1 MICLKKTGAKLY
13 NLKMPAYKPA
23 KTYLHLIVVLAI
35 SSLLTA
41 ASAYFTYQNSIVSTG
56 EGLRL
61 QAMAVASG
69 IEAALAKGRAD
80 RTELFEEIAAR
91 GAWEAVAFVS
101 LYSADGTVIAHSNK
115 NLVNTKSGDASI
127 KQGIEKSS
135 PSFGIMQLGTD
146 EKVFVLDLPTAG
158 GKELLRVALHTY
170 PADRTMAQARNLVI
184 TIAGLIILLW
194 VTGYFIVR
202 YAKKAESLSAQ
213 IQENARL
220 AMLGEMASVLAHE
233 IRNPLGSIKGFAQYI
248 LEGSADRKALNEN
261 LGIIISESE
270 RLEALTEDLLLY
282 ARPSVVEYSEFSLS
296 ELISETLRSVY
307 GRAGSRAAD
316 MISVSVPEGLHIYTD
331 RYKLNRLLTNLV
343 LNAVEATQDN
353 GHVWITCSNGAESV
367 TIVVRDD
374 GPGMDKETKSRAFDP
389 FFTTKAKGTGLGLA
403 VVRKLAAEL
412 GGDIS
417 LDTEKG
423 RGAMFTLK
431 LPINKKVENEQA

>member
-1 MICLKKTGAKLY
+1 M
-13 NLKMPAYKPA
+13 
-23 KTYLHLIVVLAI
+23 AI

-41 ASAYFTYQNSIVSTG
+41 VSAYFTYKNSLVSTE

-69 IEAALAKGRAD
+69 IEAALIKVSAD

-101 LYSADGTVIAHSNK
+101 LYSEDGTVKAHSNK
-115 NLVNTKSGDASI
+115 NLVNTKSEDTSI
-127 KQGIEKSS
+127 KYSMEKNS
-135 PSFGIMQLGTD
+135 PTFGMMQLGTD

-184 TIAGLIILLW
+184 TIAGLILLLW

-202 YAKKAESLSAQ
+202 YAKKAESLFAKM
-213 IQENARL
+213 QEQERL
-220 AMLGEMASVLAHE
+220 AMLGEMAAVLAHE

-248 LEGSADRKALNEN
+248 LEGSADRQALNEN

-282 ARPSVVEYSEFSLS
+282 SRPSVVEYSEFNLG

-316 MISVSVPEGLHIYTD
+316 MVSVSVPEGLQISTD

-343 LNAVEATQDN
+343 LNSVEAIQGN
-353 GHVWITCSNGAESV
+353 GHVWITCSSDTKSA
-367 TIVVRDD
+367 TIVVEDN
-374 GPGMDKETKSRAFDP
+374 GPGMDEETKTRAFDP

-403 VVRKLAAEL
+403 VVRKLASEL
-412 GGDIS
+412 SVEIY

-423 RGAMFTLK
+423 RGARFTII
-431 LPINKKVENEQA
+431 LPIKRKVKNEQA